1 MTTYDI
7 ADLALADEGRRKIR
21 WAARHMPVLATI
33 REELAAT
40 RPLAGRRI
48 AASLH
53 ITTETAVLLGTLR
66 AGGAEIALCASNPLS
81 TKDDVCAALV
91 ADEGI
96 AVQASYGEDLPTYE
110 RHLEAVLATDPHL
123 VVDDGA
129 DLIAVLHQRG
139 EVGPTSSTI
148 AGIEETTTGVIRVR
162 AMDAEKRLR
171 FPVIGLNDTPTKR
184 MFDNRYG
191 TGQNTLDGILRAT
204 NVLLAGST
212 FVVAGYGWC
221 GRGIATRARG
231 MGARVIVSEVS
242 AVHAL
247 EAVMDGFEVLP
258 MAEAAPLGDIFVTAT
273 GMAGVLRTEHIAE
286 MKDGAILA
294 NSGHFDVEV
303 EVAELKRIALRE
315 TEVRNNLVEY
325 ELEEG
330 RSVFLLAQGRLVGQ
344 VAAEASPA
352 AIMDLS
358 FGGLALSTRYLLEH
372 AGELPSTLLD
382 VPAEIDEQIA
392 ALKLRSLGVRL
403 DVLDARQ
410 QRYARSWQHGT
421 LDASV
426 A

>member
-1 MTTYDI
+1 MAYDV

-21 WAARHMPVLATI
+21 WAARHMPVLARI
-33 REELAAT
+33 RDEMSTAK
-40 RPLAGRRI
+40 PLAGQRI

-53 ITTETAVLLGTLR
+53 ITTETAVLLGALR

-81 TKDDVCAALV
+81 TKDEVCAALV
-91 ADEGI
+91 ADEGL
-96 AVQASYGEDLPTYE
+96 AVHAWHGEDLATYE

-129 DLIAVLHQRG
+129 DLIAALHQRAD
-139 EVGPTSSTI
+139 VGS
-148 AGIEETTTGVIRVR
+148 AVCGIEETTTGVVRVR
-162 AMDAEKRLR
+162 ALAREGRLR

-184 MFDNRYG
+184 MLDNRYG

-204 NVLLAGST
+204 NILLAGAT

-221 GRGIATRARG
+221 GRGIAARARG
-231 MGARVIVSEVS
+231 MGARVIVSEVN
-242 AVHAL
+242 ATRAL

-258 MAEAAPLGDIFVTAT
+258 MADAAPLGDIFVTAT
-273 GMAGVLRTEHIAE
+273 GMAGVIRGEHFQV

-303 EVAELKRIALRE
+303 EVAELKRLAVEE
-315 TEVRNNLVEY
+315 TEVRNNLT
-325 ELEEG
+325 ELCLADG
-330 RSVFLLAQGRLVGQ
+330 RTLYLLAQGRLVGQ

-352 AIMDLS
+352 AVMDLS
-358 FGGLALSTRYLLEH
+358 FGGLALSARYVLEH
-372 AGELPSTLLD
+372 ASELPSTVLD
-382 VPAEIDEQIA
+382 VPAEIDERVA
-392 ALKLRSLGVRL
+392 ALKLEALGIGL

-410 QRYARSWQHGT
+410 ETYARSWQVGT
-421 LDASV
+421 LDTSV

>member
-1 MTTYDI
+1 MAYDI

-21 WAARHMPVLATI
+21 WAARHMPVLASI
-33 REELAAT
+33 REELSAA

-53 ITTETAVLLGTLR
+53 ITTETAVLLGALW

-96 AVQASYGEDLPTYE
+96 EVQAWHGEDLPTYE

-129 DLIAVLHQRG
+129 DLIAALHQRAEIG
-139 EVGPTSSTI
+139 SAV

-162 AMDAEKRLR
+162 ALAGEGRLR

-221 GRGIATRARG
+221 GRGIVARARG
-231 MGARVIVSEVS
+231 MGARVIVSEVN
-242 AVHAL
+242 AIRAL

-273 GMAGVLRTEHIAE
+273 GMAGVIRAEHFQS

-303 EVAELKRIALRE
+303 EVATLKRQAVSE
-315 TEVRNNLVEY
+315 TEVRNNLT
-325 ELEEG
+325 ELRMADG
-330 RSVFLLAQGRLVGQ
+330 RTLYLLAQGRLVGQ

-352 AIMDLS
+352 AVMDLS
-358 FGGLALSTRYLLEH
+358 FAGLALSSRHLLEH
-372 AGELPSTLLD
+372 AGELAAAVHD
-382 VPAEIDEQIA
+382 VPAEIDERIA
-392 ALKLRSLGVRL
+392 ALKLQALGVDL
-403 DVLDARQ
+403 DVLNDRQ
-410 QRYARSWQHGT
+410 LAYARSWKGGT

>member
-1 MTTYDI
+1 MSFDI
-7 ADLALADEGRRKIR
+7 ADQSLADEGRRKIR
-21 WAARHMPVLATI
+21 WAARHIPVLGSI
-33 REELAAT
+33 HEELAAT
-40 RPLAGRRI
+40 KPLAGQRI

-53 ITTETAVLLGTLR
+53 ITTETAVLLGALR

-81 TKDDVCAALV
+81 TKNDVCAALV
-91 ADEGI
+91 ADQDI
-96 AVQASYGEDLPTYE
+96 SVHAWHGEDLATYE

-129 DLIAVLHQRG
+129 DLIAALHQRADIG
-139 EVGPTSSTI
+139 STVC
-148 AGIEETTTGVIRVR
+148 GIEETTTGVIRVR
-162 AMDAEKRLR
+162 ALAGEGRLR

-204 NVLLAGST
+204 NVMLAGST

-231 MGARVIVSEVS
+231 MGARVIVSEVN
-242 AVHAL
+242 ATRAL

-258 MAEAAPLGDIFVTAT
+258 MGEAAPIGDIFVTAT
-273 GMAGVLRTEHIAE
+273 GMSGVIRAEHFGV

-303 EVAELKRIALRE
+303 EVAALRELSGME
-315 TEVRNNLVEY
+315 TEVRQNLAEFQLPSGKTIY
-325 ELEEG
+325 
-330 RSVFLLAQGRLVGQ
+330 LLAQGRLVGQ

-352 AIMDLS
+352 SVMDMS
-358 FGGLALSTRYLLEH
+358 FAGLALSARYLLANAAQLEPTVH
-372 AGELPSTLLD
+372 D
-382 VPAEIDEQIA
+382 VPAALDEQVA
-392 ALKLRSLGVRL
+392 ALKLAAIGVRL
-403 DVLDARQ
+403 DTLDAKQ
-410 QRYARSWQHGT
+410 ELYARSWTVGT
-421 LDASV
+421 LDQSV

>member
-1 MTTYDI
+1 MTTFDI
-7 ADLALADEGRRKIR
+7 ADLALADAGRRKIR
-21 WAARHMPVLATI
+21 WAARHMPVLNTI

-40 RPLAGRRI
+40 RPLAGKRI

-53 ITTETAVLLGTLR
+53 ITTETAVLLGVLR

-91 ADEGI
+91 ADDGI
-96 AVQASYGEDLPTYE
+96 AVQAWHGEDLPAYE
-110 RHLEAVLATDPHL
+110 RHLEAILATDPHL

-129 DLIAVLHQRG
+129 DLIAALHQRADIG
-139 EVGPTSSTI
+139 SAM

-162 AMDAEKRLR
+162 ALDAEHRLR

-204 NVLLAGST
+204 NILLAGAA

-221 GRGIATRARG
+221 GRGIAARARG

-247 EAVMDGFEVLP
+247 EAVMEGFEVLP

-273 GMAGVLRTEHIAE
+273 GMMGVVRAEHITA

-303 EVAELKRIALRE
+303 EVAELKRVALRE
-315 TEVRNNLVEY
+315 TVVRNNLVEY

-358 FGGLALSTRYLLEH
+358 FGGLALSARYLLEH
-372 AGELPSTLLD
+372 AHELAPTMHD
-382 VPAEIDEQIA
+382 VPAAIDDQIA

-410 QRYARSWQHGT
+410 QTYARSWQHGT
-421 LDASV
+421 LDGSA

>member
-1 MTTYDI
+1 MAYDV

-21 WAARHMPVLATI
+21 WAARHMPVLASI
-33 REELAAT
+33 RDELSAAQ
-40 RPLAGRRI
+40 PLAGRRI

-53 ITTETAVLLGTLR
+53 ITTETAVLLGALR

-81 TKDDVCAALV
+81 TKDEVCAALV

-96 AVQASYGEDLPTYE
+96 AVHAWHGEDLATYE

-129 DLIAVLHQRG
+129 DLIAALHQRAEIG
-139 EVGPTSSTI
+139 SAV
-148 AGIEETTTGVIRVR
+148 AGIEETTTGVVRVR
-162 AMDAEKRLR
+162 ALAGEGRLR

-204 NVLLAGST
+204 NILLAGAT

-221 GRGIATRARG
+221 GRGIAARARG
-231 MGARVIVSEVS
+231 MGARVIVSEVN
-242 AVHAL
+242 AIRAL

-258 MAEAAPLGDIFVTAT
+258 MAEAAPLGDVFVTAT
-273 GMAGVLRTEHIAE
+273 GMAGVIRAEHFQA

-303 EVAELKRIALRE
+303 EVAELKREAVEE
-315 TEVRNNLVEY
+315 TEVRNNLT
-325 ELEEG
+325 ELRMANG
-330 RSVFLLAQGRLVGQ
+330 RTLYLLAQGRLVGQ

-358 FGGLALSTRYLLEH
+358 FGGLALSARYLLEH
-372 AGELPSTLLD
+372 AGALAPAVHD
-382 VPAEIDEQIA
+382 VPVEIDERVA
-392 ALKLRSLGVRL
+392 ALKLEALGVGL
-403 DVLDARQ
+403 DVLNDRQ
-410 QRYARSWQHGT
+410 LTYARSWQAGT
-421 LDASV
+421 LDLSV